1 MVKRFKKIMEA
12 VNNTLKETKVCNKYK
27 FKDLVVNES
36 ELNLIKEFVDV
47 FWCYNEAITNL
58 SGQRYETAS
67 LIIFAFQSIK
77 EYLNK
82 PLKPLQKI
90 GRDSSYRQ
98 NLKNAIT
105 KSFEYYLEK
114 YGYLKNE
121 NLIAITFLDARFKTF
136 YSNSSSEEKE
146 ACINTAINYIKA

>member
-1 MVKRFKKIMEA
+1 M
-12 VNNTLKETKVCNKYK
+12 
-27 FKDLVVNES
+27 
-36 ELNLIKEFVDV
+36 KEFVDI
-47 FWCYNEAITNL
+47 FWCFNEATTNL

-67 LIIFAFQSIK
+67 LIVPAFQSIK

-82 PLKPLQKI
+82 PLKQLQKI
-90 GRDSSYRQ
+90 GRDSPYRQ

-121 NLIAITFLDARFKTF
+121 HLIAITFLDARYLILFL
-136 YSNSSSEEKE
+136 N
-146 ACINTAINYIKA
+146 I